1 MAAKI
6 KALTKEFNDLKARA
20 SEVPHWFNLLFAE
33 DHVTVQDWILL
44 DALYRS
50 RSLELPLSG
59 ECMVPCLDLANHSS
73 EASAR
78 FEEDEQRHVKLVLR
92 DGCTLTDGQEVT
104 IDYGQGKSAAE
115 MLFSYGFIDQAS
127 KANKMVLP
135 LDPLEDDPLGSAKL
149 HIFRT
154 TQNSPTIEIRD
165 SEDGVPT
172 WHAPFAYLLAVNE
185 EDGLQFGVLQETDG
199 SRQLKLFWQ
208 EEDESDRAH
217 RVKDLFVDH
226 PLRLV
231 FELRAVSI
239 VYEKVADQLSGM
251 DEGDLAGQQTTSRS
265 ATAETA
271 SRHLRLT
278 EKDLLVRMVAAL
290 EEQVR
295 CIVPTHCWATPVRAG
310 SRAAA
315 GRMKTQIWKRYGSLT
330 FFFK

>member
-1 MAAKI
+1 MAAKL
-6 KALTKEFNDLKARA
+6 KALTKEFDDLKART
-20 SEVPHWFNLLFAE
+20 SEVPHWFGLLFAE
-33 DHVTVQDWILL
+33 DRVTIQDWILL

-78 FEEDEQRHVKLVLR
+78 FEEDGHRRVKLVLR
-92 DGCTLTDGQEVT
+92 DGCTLAEGQEVT
-104 IDYGQGKSAAE
+104 IDYGQAKSAAE

-135 LDPLEDDPLGSAKL
+135 MDPLEDDPLGSAKL
-149 HIFRT
+149 HIFRV

-165 SEDGVPT
+165 SGDGVPT

-185 EDGLQFGVLQETDG
+185 EDGLQFGVVQETDG

-217 RVKDLFVDH
+217 QLQDLLRAH

-239 VYEKVADQLSGM
+239 IYQKLVDHLSDM
-251 DEGDLAGQQTTSRS
+251 DGGDLADQQTSSHS
-265 ATAETA
+265 ATAEMA
-271 SRHLRLT
+271 SRQLRLV

-290 EEQVR
+290 EDQVR
-295 CIVPTHCWATPVRAG
+295 SIVQTH
-310 SRAAA
+310 
-315 GRMKTQIWKRYGSLT
+315 
-330 FFFK
+330 